1 VNAPGR
7 PEGDYRRAR
16 PDGTPASASAPRHHA
31 ERSVLAGAGLPGDR
45 QARIAARRAFVNLK
59 LTYLA
64 AVDAAAASPR
74 ADWLRHQIR
83 QAAEPADLWLLR
95 AAVFEALSAQ
105 ACRAERDSLQRGI
118 TAVFPRTGPDS
129 GFAPLF

>member
-1 VNAPGR
+1 MTAPGR
-7 PEGDYRRAR
+7 PELDCRRTQ
-16 PDGTPASASAPRHHA
+16 PDGSPASAAAPRHHA

-83 QAAEPADLWLLR
+83 QAALR
-95 AAVFEALSAQ
+95 AAVFEALPAQ

-118 TAVFPRTGPDS
+118 AAVFPRTSPDS

>member
-1 VNAPGR
+1 M
-7 PEGDYRRAR
+7 
-16 PDGTPASASAPRHHA
+16 
-31 ERSVLAGAGLPGDR
+31 LAGAGLPGDR

-74 ADWLRHQIR
+74 ADWLGRQIR

-118 TAVFPRTGPDS
+118 AAVFPRTGPDS